1 MALRDDL
8 ASRFKAQLVGKIVRA
23 IGGSLL
29 TVGLA
34 RLLDPDS
41 YGLLFLALTV
51 VTFFQLLTIGIGRSA
66 SRYIAEYRETD
77 QSQLYYIVR
86 DATFILVGIMVAAG
100 LLLTGASGII
110 ASFFEEPT
118 LQPFLMVGAAFV
130 ILWMG
135 ITFLENLLQGFEE
148 IQFVAVMGI
157 VGRLSRVVLALGLV
171 VAGFGA
177 LGALWGYVFSGL
189 LTSAFGVLYLLR
201 RLREFDADP
210 DGPEQG
216 LRRRIFEYAV
226 PTTATNM
233 SRYLDHQVDTLLVGY
248 LLSPVAVSFYVIA
261 EQVVTFLETPLSA
274 LGFTLSPTFGS
285 QKAAGNIEQ
294 MSRIYEEALLNGL
307 LLYVP
312 AGAGIFFVAQPG
324 VTLVF
329 GDEYSG
335 AIPVLQVLGL
345 YVILKAITKV
355 SDNGLDFLGRA
366 RERAI
371 ARVITALLNVGLT
384 VALIPPFGV
393 VGAAL
398 ATLVTQGFYTA
409 TNVYIS
415 AQEFE
420 LRVAFLLRKAGKIVA
435 VTLVMSAV
443 VFGLS
448 GYISGWLSF
457 GLVVGAG
464 VLVWAV
470 LSVTTGLLEIR
481 QVVSMMT

>member
-1 MALRDDL
+1 MSLSDEL
-8 ASRFKAQLVGKIVRA
+8 ASRFRAQLAGKIIRA
-23 IGGSLL
+23 IGGALL
-29 TVGLA
+29 TIGLA
-34 RLLDPDS
+34 RLLDPGG
-41 YGLLFLALTV
+41 YGLLFLALSV
-51 VTFFQLLTIGIGRSA
+51 VTLFQLVTVGIGRSA
-66 SRYIAEYRETD
+66 GRYIAEYRETD
-77 QSQLYYIVR
+77 QSQLRYIVR
-86 DATFILVGIMVAAG
+86 DSA
-100 LLLTGASGII
+100 LLLCGVMAVAVLFLTGTAPYI
-110 ASFFEEPT
+110 ASFFDEPSMR
-118 LQPFLMVGAAFV
+118 PFLLVGALFV
-130 ILWMG
+130 ILWMT
-135 ITFLENLLQGFEE
+135 ITYLEKLLQGFEA
-148 IQFVAVMGI
+148 IRFVAVMGSF
-157 VGRLSRVVLALGLV
+157 GRLSRVVLALGLAF
-171 VAGFGA
+171 AGFGA
-177 LGALWGYVFSGL
+177 LGALWGYVFSAL
-189 LTSAFGVLYLLR
+189 LTSALGAYYLFRQLR
-201 RLREFDADP
+201 TYDTGTSE
-210 DGPEQG
+210 PEPG

-248 LLSPVAVSFYVIA
+248 FLSPVSVSFYVLA
-261 EQVVTFLETPLSA
+261 EQVVNFLETPLSA

-312 AGAGIFFVAQPG
+312 AGAGIFFVAQPAI
-324 VTLVF
+324 TLVF
-329 GDEYSG
+329 GEEYSG

-371 ARVITALLNVGLT
+371 ARIITALLNVGLT

-398 ATLVTQGFYTA
+398 ATLVTHGLYTA

-415 AQEFE
+415 AQEFD

-443 VFGLS
+443 VFALS
-448 GYISGWLSF
+448 GYISGWLTL
-457 GLVVGAG
+457 GLVIGAG
-464 VLVWAV
+464 FLVWAV

-481 QVVSMMT
+481 RVISMMT

>member
-1 MALRDDL
+1 MGLRDEL
-8 ASRFKAQLVGKIVRA
+8 ASRFKAQLAAKIFRAVG
-23 IGGSLL
+23 GGLL

-34 RLLDPDS
+34 RLLDPDG

-66 SRYIAEYRETD
+66 GRYIAEYRETD
-77 QSQLYYIVR
+77 ESQLPYIVR
-86 DATFILVGIMVAAG
+86 DASVIVVGIMVVAGVLLAA
-100 LLLTGASGII
+100 ASGRI
-110 ASFFEEPT
+110 ASLFDEPE
-118 LQPFLMVGAAFV
+118 LQPFLLVGTAFV
-130 ILWMG
+130 ILWMA
-135 ITFLENLLQGFEE
+135 ITFIEKVLQGFEA
-148 IQFVAVMGI
+148 IRFVAVMTSF
-157 VGRLSRVVLALGLV
+157 GRLTRLVLALGIV
-171 VAGFGA
+171 AAGFGA
-177 LGALWGYVFSGL
+177 LGALWGYVI
-189 LTSAFGVLYLLR
+189 SALFTATLGTVYLVR
-201 RLREFDADP
+201 RLREFDTSP
-210 DGPEQG
+210 DGAEPG

-248 LLSPVAVSFYVIA
+248 FLSPVAVSFYVIA
-261 EQVVTFLETPLSA
+261 EQVITFLETPLSA

-285 QKAAGNIEQ
+285 QKAAGNIEE

-312 AGAGIFFVAQPG
+312 VGAGILFVAQPA

-329 GDEYSG
+329 GSEYSG

-371 ARVITALLNVGLT
+371 ARIVTALLNVGLT
-384 VALIPPFGV
+384 VALIQPFGV
-393 VGAAL
+393 VGAAI
-398 ATLVTQGFYTA
+398 ATLVTQGFYTT

-420 LRVAFLLRKAGKIVA
+420 FRTGFLLRRAGKIVA

-443 VFGLS
+443 VFALS
-448 GYISGWLSF
+448 GYISGWLTLA
-457 GLVVGAG
+457 LVIGAG
-464 VLVWAV
+464 FVVWAV
-470 LSVTTGLLEIR
+470 LSVTTGLLEIGR
-481 QVVSMMT
+481 VVSIMT